1 MIKEYFNL
9 IKCKHSITLTVL
21 PFWIYLF
28 LLTLVFVL
36 QWPTV
41 AISLHWEILIMLL
54 LQLSFT
60 FRQTQQAIT
69 LFVAQLMTIL
79 VGGYF

>member
-41 AISLHWEILIMLL
+41 AISLHWEILIMLF

-60 FRQTQQAIT
+60 FRQTQ
-69 LFVAQLMTIL
+69 
-79 VGGYF
+79 